1 MMTNRTRSARP
12 TLLGLLYLFLQ
23 TWSVFTTSLELT
35 LSKIRDER
43 KPLHRLAPLGNPE
56 RKHSLL
62 FVLRGGEFLLKME
75 RVFSFGVLPSKYSGS
90 VAGLQFGLGFAK
102 TIFWGKGFGKT
113 SANFCCCILSA
124 RRRGLGRNPRGLLFV
139 FLIANDAAP
148 LNNCKSF
155 SFCRSYVEW
164 LD

>member
-1 MMTNRTRSARP
+1 MTNRTRSARP

-90 VAGLQFGLGFAK
+90 VAGLQFGLGFVVA
-102 TIFWGKGFGKT
+102 
-113 SANFCCCILSA
+113 FC
-124 RRRGLGRNPRGLLFV
+124 PRGGGVWGGIRAGFFLF
-139 FLIANDAAP
+139 F
-148 LNNCKSF
+148 
-155 SFCRSYVEW
+155 
-164 LD
+164 